1 MKIYIV
7 ADVGGTNIRV
17 ASYSPDST
25 EPIQIK
31 KISTQGDGISP
42 VNRLMNLIAEFWPD
56 KDEVHSINI
65 AVPGPVNPYTGI
77 IAYAPNIKGWENFPL
92 RQILQDR
99 FPVKI
104 NLANDANVAAL
115 GEWRFGAGK
124 GHKDLV
130 YMTIST
136 GIGGGVIL
144 DNHLLLGVAGLATE
158 LGHLI
163 IQPDGPLCGCGHPGH
178 LESFSSGT
186 GIAKY
191 FNKKR
196 SEGFPTSLQTNHAA
210 SSKEIS
216 AAAMKGDD
224 LAIEAF
230 AIAARYLGI
239 GISNYL
245 HIFNPSIVI
254 LGGGVTHSWSI
265 LYEPLMK
272 SIKECITSSR
282 YMENLIVT
290 RAALGD
296 DAGLFGGLALAQT
309 SD

>member
-1 MKIYIV
+1 MYIV

-17 ASYSPDST
+17 ASYSPDSL

-31 KISTQGDGISP
+31 KISTQGSGISP
-42 VNRLMNLIAEFWPD
+42 VNRLMNLIEEMWP
-56 KDEVHSINI
+56 KNDEVQSINV
-65 AVPGPVNPYTGI
+65 AVPGPINPYTGI

-92 RQILQDR
+92 RQILKDR
-99 FPVKI
+99 FPVKV
-104 NLANDANVAAL
+104 NLANDANMAAL

-144 DNHLLLGVAGLATE
+144 DNHLLLGVSGMATE
-158 LGHLI
+158 LGHLT

-186 GIAKY
+186 GIANY

-196 SEGFPTSLQTNHAA
+196 AEGCPTSIPIDHPAT
-210 SSKEIS
+210 SKEIS
-216 AAAMKGDD
+216 AAALKGDA
-224 LAIEAF
+224 LAIEA
-230 AIAARYLGI
+230 ISTAARYLGI

-254 LGGGVTHSWSI
+254 LGGGVTHAWSL
-265 LYEPLMK
+265 LYEPLMQ
-272 SIKECITSSR
+272 SIEKCITSPR